1 MSVIGTNSAA
11 LRAQRAIEAATKAQ
25 GQASEK
31 LSTGKRINSAK
42 DDAAGMA
49 IAQTM
54 TSQLRGMEVAKRNA
68 ADAISLTQTAE
79 GILGEVQNSL
89 QRMRELTLQA
99 ANGVNRPEDLAAL
112 QTEMDQTVAQINAL
126 LQNSEFNG
134 VNLFSNTAQGTA
146 ARDYNADGD
155 LLDYDGYGYY
165 RDELMH
171 SAGSTVINV
180 QAGANA
186 TDNVAITLPTLRSN
200 SDDFTLLGTDLAVN
214 GTMRFVGI
222 SNIDL
227 TLDYDV
233 GVAAVHRT
241 NDLGSTG
248 WMDPEGYV
256 AFTDSDYK
264 SYAQIG
270 VTAQQGLAVI
280 DAALA
285 QISTARV
292 NLGAAQ
298 SRLESISSQ
307 LDTNIVS
314 LTDARSRI
322 EDADFSTESTA
333 LAKSQILSQAATAM
347 LAQANARQQDVLKL
361 LE

>member
-1 MSVIGTNSAA
+1 
-11 LRAQRAIEAATKAQ
+11 
-25 GQASEK
+25 
-31 LSTGKRINSAK
+31 
-42 DDAAGMA
+42 
-49 IAQTM
+49 M

-99 ANGVNRPEDLAAL
+99 ANGVNRPEDRAAL
-112 QTEMDQTVAQINAL
+112 QTEMDQTVAHINAL

-134 VNLFSNTAQGTA
+134 VNLFSNTTQGTA

-155 LLDYDGYGYY
+155 LLDYNGYGYY

-307 LDTNIVS
+307 LDTNIVN

>member
-99 ANGVNRPEDLAAL
+99 ANGVNRPEDRAAL
-112 QTEMDQTVAQINAL
+112 QTELDQTVAHINAL

-155 LLDYDGYGYY
+155 LLDYNGYVNY
-165 RDELMH
+165 RNELIH

-200 SDDFTLLGTDLAVN
+200 GDDFTLLGTDLAVN

-233 GVAAVHRT
+233 GVAAVERT
-241 NDLGSTG
+241 NDLGGFG

-307 LDTNIVS
+307 LDTNIVN

>member
-1 MSVIGTNSAA
+1 MEGHPMSVIGTNSAA

-79 GILGEVQNSL
+79 GVLGEVQNSL

-99 ANGVNRPEDLAAL
+99 ANGVNRPEDRAAL
-112 QTEMDQTVAQINAL
+112 QTELDQTVAHINAL

-134 VNLFSNTAQGTA
+134 VNLFSNTAQGVA

-155 LLDYDGYGYY
+155 FLDYGQSEIY
-165 RDELMH
+165 H
-171 SAGSTVINV
+171 SAGSTGINV

-200 SDDFTLLGTDLAVN
+200 SDDFTLLGTDLSVN
-214 GTMRFVGI
+214 GRMRFVGI

-233 GVAAVHRT
+233 DVAAVHRT

-307 LDTNIVS
+307 LDTNIVN

>member
-1 MSVIGTNSAA
+1 
-11 LRAQRAIEAATKAQ
+11 
-25 GQASEK
+25 
-31 LSTGKRINSAK
+31 
-42 DDAAGMA
+42 MA

-99 ANGVNRPEDLAAL
+99 ANGVNRPEDRAAL

-134 VNLFSNTAQGTA
+134 VNLFSNTTQGTA

-155 LLDYDGYGYY
+155 LLDIHGPYNY

-307 LDTNIVS
+307 LDTNIVN